1 MSIEI
6 ASSYRRA
13 HYAQLQTN
21 DSHIEMTFS
30 IDERNRLNF
39 QQTENIFFEWTE
51 SREIILVL
59 VEFLSV
65 CRVIRTNQEVSFETK
80 LPNQVP

>member
-1 MSIEI
+1 MHQSDGGTPKCRSKLLFHI
-6 ASSYRRA
+6 AE

-39 QQTENIFFEWTE
+39 QQPENIFFEWT
-51 SREIILVL
+51 S
-59 VEFLSV
+59 
-65 CRVIRTNQEVSFETK
+65 NAK
-80 LPNQVP
+80 LFWS